1 MKRKKYKDK
10 YDKLANAPVKG
21 LISSLAIPTIL
32 SMLVSAIYNM
42 ADSFFVGKINTQ
54 SVASVGIVFS
64 IMTLL
69 QAIGFFL
76 GNGSGIMV
84 STLLGEKKKED
95 AQIYANVAF
104 FTVIFVGIILAVIGL
119 FFSNNI
125 ALLLGAT
132 KTTIEYAS
140 TYLKYILL
148 GSPFI
153 LGSFVLNNQLRYQ
166 GSALYSMIGILTGS
180 IINIAFDPLF
190 IFTFKLEVAGAAL
203 ATVIGQIVSFFILYF
218 GTFKNDN
225 IRLSIKRFK
234 PTTKVYLTIFK
245 NGLPS
250 LARQG
255 IGTVANIAMN
265 FACAPFGDAVIAGMS
280 VYNRVM
286 FLGMA
291 VVIGYGQG
299 YQPVC
304 SFNFGAKNYKRV
316 YDGYKFLAVVT
327 TIIITVFSI
336 IGFIFAPQLI
346 AVFRDD
352 ADVIAIGAK
361 ALRYQSFA
369 MLVTGF
375 CTASNMLM
383 QSLRISG
390 KATIL
395 ALARQGIFYI
405 PAILILPRMF
415 DITGIA
421 LAQPVADI
429 LSFVLTIFLVVPTL
443 KELKI
448 KSKSNT

>member
-84 STLLGEKKKED
+84 STLLGEKKKDD

-180 IINIAFDPLF
+180 IINIALDPLF

-234 PTTKVYLTIFK
+234 PTAKVYLTIFK

-352 ADVIAIGAK
+352 TDVITIGAK

-429 LSFVLTIFLVVPTL
+429 LSFVLTIFLVVPTVKKL
-443 KELKI
+443 KT

>member
-10 YDKLANAPVKG
+10 YDKLANAPVKS

-42 ADSFFVGKINTQ
+42 ADSYFVGKINTQ

-84 STLLGEKKKED
+84 STLLGEKKKDD

-104 FTVIFVGIILAVIGL
+104 FSVIFVGIILAVIGL
-119 FFSNNI
+119 FFSNSI

-180 IINIAFDPLF
+180 IINIALDPLF
-190 IFTFKLEVAGAAL
+190 IVTFKLEVAGAAL
-203 ATVIGQIVSFFILYF
+203 ATVIGQIVSFFMLYF

-286 FLGMA
+286 FLGIA

-316 YDGYKFLAVVT
+316 FDGYKFLAVVT

-346 AVFRDD
+346 SVFRDD
-352 ADVIAIGAK
+352 PEVITIGAK

-369 MLVTGF
+369 ILVTGF

-390 KATIL
+390 KATVM
-395 ALARQGIFYI
+395 ALSRQGIFYI

-429 LSFVLTIFLVVPTL
+429 LSFVLTVFLVVPTVKKL
-443 KELKI
+443 KT

>member
-84 STLLGEKKKED
+84 STLLVEKKKED

-180 IINIAFDPLF
+180 IINIALDPLF

-234 PTTKVYLTIFK
+234 PTAKVYLTIFK

-352 ADVIAIGAK
+352 TDVIAIGAK

>member
-1 MKRKKYKDK
+1 MAKKKYKDK
-10 YDKLANAPVKG
+10 YDKLANAPIKQ

-32 SMLVSAIYNM
+32 SMLVSALYNT

-54 SVASVGIVFS
+54 SVASIGIVFS

-76 GNGSGIMV
+76 GNGSGIMI
-84 STLLGEKKKED
+84 STLLGEKKKEE
-95 AQIYANVAF
+95 AQIYANVAL
-104 FTVIFVGIILAVIGL
+104 FTAIAVGILLAIIGL
-119 FFSNNI
+119 FFSTPI
-125 ALLLGAT
+125 ALMLGAT
-132 KTTIEYAS
+132 KSTKAYAS
-140 TYLKYILL
+140 TYLRYILI

-153 LGSFVLNNQLRYQ
+153 LGSFVLNNHLRYQ
-166 GSALYSMIGILTGS
+166 GSALYSMIGIITGS
-180 IINIAFDPLF
+180 IINIALDPLF

-203 ATVIGQIVSFFILYF
+203 ATIISQTISFFILYF

-225 IRLSIKRFK
+225 IRISIKRFK
-234 PTTKVYLTIFK
+234 PKKDIYFTIFK
-245 NGLPS
+245 NGMPS
-250 LARQG
+250 LSRQG
-255 IGTVANIAMN
+255 ISTIANIAMN

-286 FLGMA
+286 FIGMA

-304 SFNFGAKNYKRV
+304 SFNFGAKKYDRV
-316 YDGYKFLAVVT
+316 YNGYKFLAKIT
-327 TIIITVFSI
+327 TVIIIVLSI
-336 IGFIFAPQLI
+336 IGYIFAPQLI
-346 AVFRDD
+346 AIFRKDV
-352 ADVIAIGAK
+352 DVIKVGTQ

-369 MLVTGF
+369 MAVTGF

-390 KATIL
+390 KATVL

-405 PAILILPRMF
+405 PAIIILPRLF
-415 DITGIA
+415 AQTGIT

-429 LSFVLTIFLVVPTL
+429 LSFILTIFLVVPTL
-443 KELKI
+443 KELKA
-448 KSKSNT
+448 KTKSNI

>member
-125 ALLLGAT
+125 ALLLGST

-180 IINIAFDPLF
+180 IINIALDPLF

-316 YDGYKFLAVVT
+316 YDGYKFLAIVT

-352 ADVIAIGAK
+352 TDVITIGAK

-429 LSFVLTIFLVVPTL
+429 LSFVLTIFLVVPTVKKL
-443 KELKI
+443 KT

>member
-180 IINIAFDPLF
+180 IINIALDPLF

-203 ATVIGQIVSFFILYF
+203 ATVIGQIVGFFILYF

-234 PTTKVYLTIFK
+234 PTAKVYLTIFK

-352 ADVIAIGAK
+352 ADVITIGAK

-390 KATIL
+390 KATIM

-429 LSFVLTIFLVVPTL
+429 LSFVLTIFLVVPTVKKL
-443 KELKI
+443 KT

>member
-1 MKRKKYKDK
+1 MAKKKYKDK
-10 YDKLANAPVKG
+10 YDKLANAPIKQ

-32 SMLVSAIYNM
+32 SMLVSALYNT

-54 SVASVGIVFS
+54 SVASIGIVFS

-76 GNGSGIMV
+76 GNGSGIMI
-84 STLLGEKKKED
+84 STLLGEKKKEE
-95 AQIYANVAF
+95 AQIYA
-104 FTVIFVGIILAVIGL
+104 IIGL
-119 FFSNNI
+119 FFSTPI
-125 ALLLGAT
+125 ALMLGAT
-132 KTTIEYAS
+132 KSTKAYAS
-140 TYLKYILL
+140 TYLRYILI

-153 LGSFVLNNQLRYQ
+153 LGSFVLNNHLRYQ
-166 GSALYSMIGILTGS
+166 GSALYSMIGIITGS
-180 IINIAFDPLF
+180 IINIALDPLF

-203 ATVIGQIVSFFILYF
+203 ATIISQTISFFILYF

-225 IRLSIKRFK
+225 IRISIKRFK
-234 PTTKVYLTIFK
+234 PKKDIYFTIFK
-245 NGLPS
+245 NGMPS
-250 LARQG
+250 LSRQG
-255 IGTVANIAMN
+255 ISTIANIAMN

-286 FLGMA
+286 FIGMA

-304 SFNFGAKNYKRV
+304 SFNFGAKKYDRV
-316 YDGYKFLAVVT
+316 YNGYKFLAKIT
-327 TIIITVFSI
+327 TVIIIVLSI
-336 IGFIFAPQLI
+336 IGYIFAPQLI
-346 AVFRDD
+346 AIFRKDV
-352 ADVIAIGAK
+352 DVIKVGTQ

-369 MLVTGF
+369 MAVTGF

-390 KATIL
+390 KATVL

-405 PAILILPRMF
+405 PAIIILPRLF
-415 DITGIA
+415 AQTGIA

-429 LSFVLTIFLVVPTL
+429 LSFILTIFLVLPTL
-443 KELKI
+443 KKLKA
-448 KSKSNT
+448 KTKSNI